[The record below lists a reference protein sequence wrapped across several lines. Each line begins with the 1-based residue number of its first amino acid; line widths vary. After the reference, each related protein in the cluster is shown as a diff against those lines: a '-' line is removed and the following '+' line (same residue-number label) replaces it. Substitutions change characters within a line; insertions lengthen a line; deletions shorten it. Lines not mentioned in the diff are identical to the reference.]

1 MTTPF
6 NQPPAWVKD
15 AVFYQI
21 FPDRFAKSD
30 RVFKPS
36 NLQEWGAEP
45 TGHAFQGGDL
55 LGIAEH
61 LGYLVELGVT
71 ALYLNP
77 VFVSGANH
85 RYHTDDY
92 YQVDPLL
99 GGNDALDEMI
109 AACHERKIRV
119 VLDGV
124 FNHVGRGF
132 HQFHSIVENEGESPY
147 LDWFTIDHLPLNP
160 YGKGPAGYVGW
171 YNLKPLPR
179 LDTDN
184 PVVREF
190 VMKVA
195 EHWMQQGIDGWRLDV
210 PVEITADG
218 FWEEFRERVRAINP
232 DAYIVGEIWEDSSEY
247 IIGGTRFDATM
258 NYLLTVEVLSFVAG
272 GYIDPPHVV
281 PNPAY
286 ATVAPVDAAT
296 YAERIDR
303 LFARYPMETH
313 QANLN
318 LLESHD
324 TARFLTTASG
334 DNASLILATLLTM
347 TFPGAPCVYYGSE
360 VGLTGSLDPQ
370 CRRAFP
376 WDESQWD
383 TDLLTA
389 HRELIALR
397 HAHSALRA
405 PGYRHVWAR
414 GHLYMFERYDDSER
428 LIVAVN
434 AGEKEAS
441 AAFGGDL
448 QLLWGSGTIAP
459 GAITVPARS
468 GAVWSL
474 ASPERV
480 PGANSERLDAGT
492 LPFARE

>member
-6 NQPPAWVKD
+6 NQAPSWVKD

-30 RVFKPS
+30 RVFKPAH
-36 NLQEWGAEP
+36 LQEWGAEP

-55 LGIAEH
+55 LGIAERLDYLSG
-61 LGYLVELGVT
+61 LGIN

-77 VFVSGANH
+77 IFVSGANH
-85 RYHTDDY
+85 RYHTDDF

-99 GGNDALDEMI
+99 GGNDALDELI
-109 AACHERKIRV
+109 AACHDRDIRV

-132 HQFHSIVENEGESPY
+132 HQFHNIVENGAESPY
-147 LDWFTIDHLPLNP
+147 LDWFTIDKLPLNP
-160 YGKGPAGYVGW
+160 YGDGPANYLGW

-195 EHWMQQGIDGWRLDV
+195 EYWLHKGIDGWRLDV

-218 FWEEFRERVRAINP
+218 FWEEFRRRVRAINP
-232 DAYIVGEIWEDSSEY
+232 DAYIVGEIWEDSTEY
-247 IIGGTRFDATM
+247 IVGGTRFDATM

-272 GYIDPPHVV
+272 KRIDPPHVV

-286 ATVAPVDAAT
+286 STVAPINAAT
-296 YAERIDR
+296 YADRIDK
-303 LFARYPMETH
+303 LFARYPIETH
-313 QANLN
+313 LANLN

-324 TARFLTTASG
+324 TARFITTAS
-334 DNASLILATLLTM
+334 DDKASLILATLLTT

-360 VGLTGSLDPQ
+360 VGVSGSLDPQ

-376 WDESQWD
+376 WDESEWD
-383 TDLLTA
+383 VELLAA

-397 HAHSALRA
+397 HTHPALRA
-405 PGYRHVWAR
+405 PGYRHVSAA
-414 GHLYMFERYDDSER
+414 GHLYVFERFDDTEQ
-428 LIVAVN
+428 LVVAVN
-434 AGEKEAS
+434 AGDEAAS
-441 AAFGGDL
+441 APIGGNL
-448 QLLWGSGTIAP
+448 ELLWGIATSDTSLV
-459 GAITVPARS
+459 TVPGRS
-468 GAVWSL
+468 GAVWRIS
-474 ASPERV
+474 
-480 PGANSERLDAGT
+480 
-492 LPFARE
+492 